1 VTGPA
6 PDGTPATAPAVDALP
21 AGPLAGR
28 TVLVPRAT
36 DGPDPL
42 VIALHAAGAEPLV
55 VPLIQTVPPFDPTEL
70 DDALLALEVGYYGWV
85 AVTSA
90 AAVPVLEDRAEETGH
105 TLAGLLDGVRVAAV
119 GGSTAR
125 ALREAGVRVDLVP
138 TGRSSAVALLAAW
151 PAAGAEPARVL
162 LPLGDLAAPTMAEGL
177 AARGWPVDVVVTY
190 RTVPGPAPEPEVRD
204 AYAAGRVDAVLLT
217 SGSTARNLLAMLG
230 APPAGTL
237 VCCIGDSTAAEARRA
252 GLPVHA
258 VAEDQTPGGLVAALA
273 RAAAERAA
281 DHDHH
286 PGDDAQDAGAP
297 APTDDSPAAADP
309 AAPGDTPAAAPR
321 AAHPDGEHA

>member
-1 VTGPA
+1 MTGA
-6 PDGTPATAPAVDALP
+6 DGAPATAHALA

-36 DGPDPL
+36 EGPDPL

-105 TLAGLLDGVRVAAV
+105 TLAALLDGVRVAAV

-151 PAAGAEPARVL
+151 PAAGEDPARVL

-177 AARGWPVDVVVTY
+177 TARGWPVDVVVTY

-204 AYAAGRVDAVLLT
+204 AYAAGQVDAVLLT

-258 VAEDQTPGGLVAALA
+258 VADDQTPGGLVAALA
-273 RAAAERAA
+273 RAVAAR
-281 DHDHH
+281 
-286 PGDDAQDAGAP
+286 DDAQDAGAP
-297 APTDDSPAAADP
+297 TDESPAAAHP
-309 AAPGDTPAAAPR
+309 AAPDDTPAAAPR